1 MEGIEKED
9 SVERWE
15 ESLGSKE
22 TRWREKGERKHGDFV
37 QKRRKEEK
45 DMVWKGGQVNR
56 EERKDGRSME
66 S

>member
-15 ESLGSKE
+15 ESLE

-37 QKRRKEEK
+37 QKEEK
-45 DMVWKGGQVNR
+45 KRRIWSGKEG
-56 EERKDGRSME
+56 K
-66 S
+66 